1 MTEEERKS
9 AQVLDMC
16 RRFRRDFSL
25 AEIVERVVD
34 ERSELMFEFSEIWG
48 GLIRQ
53 KSIRA
58 MPTGTPSTYQVVDRQ
73 P

>member
-1 MTEEERKS
+1 MTEDEKKS

-16 RRFRRDFSL
+16 RRFKRDFSL

-48 GLIRQ
+48 GLIRK

-58 MPTGTPSTYQVVDRQ
+58 LPTGAPSTYQVIDRQ